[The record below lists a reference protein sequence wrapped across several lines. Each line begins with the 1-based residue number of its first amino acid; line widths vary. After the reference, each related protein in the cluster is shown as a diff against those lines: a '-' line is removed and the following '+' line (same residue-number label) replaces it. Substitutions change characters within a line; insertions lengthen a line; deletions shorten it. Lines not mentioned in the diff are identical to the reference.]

1 MPAMI
6 YRVFPPHRRLACHVA
21 CLWYLR
27 KPADASAP
35 PDRVLPDGCMELV
48 FNLRTPFSRADATGR
63 FERQPP
69 AILVGQL
76 SRFMLLHSTT
86 EAEVLA
92 VRFAPAGGHAIFRL
106 DLDEI
111 TDRHVALEN
120 LGGPW
125 RELAA
130 RIADAPTLAA
140 RVRLL
145 EEALLRRCPPGCE
158 ADPRAAAAAGLLAA
172 SETPPRIAAVAGAV
186 GLSERQLERRFRRE
200 VGLTPRHFARLAR
213 FRRMLGALD
222 RADPRWADLAARAG
236 YSDQPHL
243 VREFREFSGLAPR
256 ACLAGQTAF
265 AAALLE

>member
-1 MPAMI
+1 MI
-6 YRVFPPHRRLACHVA
+6 YRVFPPHPRMARHVA

-27 KPADASAP
+27 KPADAGAP

-63 FERQPP
+63 FARQPP
-69 AILVGQL
+69 AIVVGQL
-76 SRFMLLHSTT
+76 SRFMLLQSTT

-92 VRFAPAGGHAIFRL
+92 ARFTPAGAHAIFRL

-111 TDRHVALEN
+111 TDQHVALED
-120 LGGPW
+120 LGPSW

-130 RIADAPTLAA
+130 RIAEAPTLAA

-145 EEALLRRCPPGCE
+145 EEALRRRCPAE
-158 ADPRAAAAAGLLAA
+158 ASADARATVAITMLTTA
-172 SETPPRIAAVAGAV
+172 EMPPRIAAVARAV
-186 GLSERQLERRFRRE
+186 GLSPRQLERRFRRE
-200 VGLTPRHFARLAR
+200 VGLTPKHFARLAR
-213 FRRMLGALD
+213 FRRVLAALD

-243 VREFREFSGLAPR
+243 VREFREFAGLPPR